1 MRRFQQGCT
10 SCYKFLCFCHRF
22 TIRKLSKYGYC
33 QTILQSHNFWD
44 ANREMFELKRRTKL
58 TLPELY
64 MEGNFFTTICK
75 ILILMFSLIIVYFLL
90 IQQDEEFYLH
100 NILNLVVPL
109 LVNTFFYYR
118 SPYSP
123 AVKSV
128 ITLSTQLD
136 LLEIPLSLCIQ
147 QTFRLKRKT
156 LAEQN
161 LTVVPK
167 KFKKSSEDHASM
179 KKPIHNFDII
189 FLLYFYLCIYS

>member
-109 LVNTFFYYR
+109 LVNTFLFQ
-118 SPYSP
+118 
-123 AVKSV
+123 V
-128 ITLSTQLD
+128 TL
-136 LLEIPLSLCIQ
+136 
-147 QTFRLKRKT
+147 F
-156 LAEQN
+156 A
-161 LTVVPK
+161 
-167 KFKKSSEDHASM
+167 SSEICNHFINATGLIGDTVIFM
-179 KKPIHNFDII
+179 YTVDI
-189 FLLYFYLCIYS
+189 